1 MLKPRYIEQLPDRM
15 IELYSQL
22 EMDILAD
29 MARRISTYDFW
40 IPAAEH
46 QRKVLIEMGNYH
58 SFVMKALSSRTKKT
72 RAELERLMM
81 EAGEKA
87 LSFDAEIYQ
96 EHGLDPPPLA
106 ASKELQAVL
115 RAGLKKTRGLF
126 TNLTRTTANT
136 ASKQFENAL
145 DRAYMQIT
153 SGAFDSNTAIRMAI
167 KDLSK
172 QGVGTI
178 RYPSGRVD
186 TIETAVRRAVVT
198 GVNQT
203 ALQLQ
208 DTLADEMGSDLVET
222 TAHAGARPEHAE
234 WQGKIFSRSGKHP
247 KYPDFRK
254 KTGYG
259 TGAGL
264 GGWNCRH
271 SFFPYFEGSPRAY
284 TEEMLRDFE
293 AKKYTYNGQKLTE
306 YEATQTQRHIERQI
320 RRWKREYSA
329 MAAAGLD
336 TGEAAVKISRWK
348 KEQREFIAQTGLK
361 RQFERERTVDFTRK
375 DATQAKAE
383 AEKRHAEWLKSIGAE
398 KTVLNTLEK
407 YFDAKYNNS
416 PEYLLLKQYSKDVE
430 SGWLSPLSGFEEYK
444 TLYQRIETEIVGRVT
459 AGGTLITGQVPH
471 FMQRVIGTAVDP
483 KKLKEDLTVIRRSGV
498 LIDDIKDALF
508 NPEDIGP
515 TITRSTGQKSV
526 KYIGAKCAVAINP
539 VSGLLIQTNPRRT

>member
-58 SFVMKALSSRTKKT
+58 SFVMEALSSRTKKT

-145 DRAYMQIT
+145 DRAYMQVT
-153 SGAFDSNTAIRMAI
+153 SGAFDSNTAVRMAI
-167 KDLSK
+167 KDLSR
-172 QGVGTI
+172 QGVGAI
-178 RYPSGRVD
+178 RYHSGRVD

-208 DTLADEMGSDLVET
+208 DTLADEMDCDLVET
-222 TAHAGARPEHAE
+222 TAHAGARPEHAV

-247 KYPDFRK
+247 KYPDFK
-254 KTGYG
+254 KETGYG

-271 SFFPYFEGSPRAY
+271 GFFPYFEGSPRAY
-284 TEEMLRDFE
+284 TDTMLKDFE
-293 AKKYTYNGQKLTE
+293 AKKYTYNGRKLTE

-336 TGEAAVKISRWK
+336 TGEAAAKISLWQ
-348 KEQREFIAQTGLK
+348 KEQRGFIAQTGLK
-361 RQFERERTVDFTRK
+361 RQYDREQAGSWKKEYASSVNKTARINAEVDMLRSHGVK
-375 DATQAKAE
+375 YIQKISAKEIIVDAVQPQIKGMTQHAIDNLTKKADR
-383 AEKRHAEWLKSIGAE
+383 AGM
-398 KTVLNTLEK
+398 TLEK
-407 YFDAKYNNS
+407 AQSFVDHAK
-416 PEYLLLKQYSKDVE
+416 L
-430 SGWLSPLSGFEEYK
+430 
-444 TLYQRIETEIVGRVT
+444 TLYQTDRRTLKFMAEDGYALLNFDHDLVT
-459 AGGTLITGQVPH
+459 AVPQKWRKKYDQYLGG
-471 FMQRVIGTAVDP
+471 
-483 KKLKEDLTVIRRSGV
+483 EDNEKR
-498 LIDDIKDALF
+498 
-508 NPEDIGP
+508 
-515 TITRSTGQKSV
+515 
-526 KYIGAKCAVAINP
+526 
-539 VSGLLIQTNPRRT
+539 

>member
-1 MLKPRYIEQLPDRM
+1 MLRPDYLQGLPDALVS
-15 IELYSQL
+15 LYARA
-22 EMDILAD
+22 EADILAD

-46 QRKVLIEMGNYH
+46 QRKALIEMGTEHDYI
-58 SFVMKALSSRTKKT
+58 MQRLSKLTGKTKS
-72 RAELERLMM
+72 ELQQLFRD
-81 EAGEKA
+81 AGHDT
-87 LSFDAEIYQ
+87 LDTDNEIYRAA
-96 EHGLDPPPLA
+96 GLTPPKLDT
-106 ASKELQAVL
+106 SKELQKVL
-115 RAGLKKTRGLF
+115 QAGLKKTRGLF

-208 DTLADEMGSDLVET
+208 DTLADEMDSDLVET

-336 TGEAAVKISRWK
+336 TGEAAAKISQWQ
-348 KEQREFIAQTGLK
+348 KEQRGFIAQTGLK
-361 RQFERERTVDFTRK
+361 RQYDREQSAKFG
-375 DATQAKAE
+375 KAE
-383 AEKRHAEWLKSIGAE
+383 ASAVRREL
-398 KTVLNTLEK
+398 
-407 YFDAKYNNS
+407 AKYTRYRYNEDGTIVVTDDWTGKEHPKLAAIYQPFAVIDTVS
-416 PEYLLLKQYSKDVE
+416 QKGKQRDRMYYDASGRQLKQISN
-430 SGWLSPLSGFEEYK
+430 G
-444 TLYQRIETEIVGRVT
+444 
-459 AGGTLITGQVPH
+459 PH
-471 FMQRVIGTAVDP
+471 GNP
-483 KKLKEDLTVIRRSGV
+483 KKHPYGKNGEHAHDIEWKDGKIAGRTVRELTEQERKENA
-498 LIDDIKDALF
+498 DIL
-508 NPEDIGP
+508 
-515 TITRSTGQKSV
+515 
-526 KYIGAKCAVAINP
+526 
-539 VSGLLIQTNPRRT
+539 

>member
-172 QGVGTI
+172 QGIGAI
-178 RYPSGRVD
+178 SYPSGHVD

-208 DTLADEMGSDLVET
+208 DTLADEMDSDLVET

-284 TEEMLRDFE
+284 TEEMLREFE

-320 RRWKREYSA
+320 RRWKRENSA

-336 TGEAAVKISRWK
+336 TGEAAAKIGQWQ
-348 KEQREFIAQTGLK
+348 KEQRGFIAQTGLK
-361 RQFERERTVDFTRK
+361 RQYDREQVVGHGVEKRSRNDIIKSGSERVTIRNIDSPIERSHTGKGNPNAILHFDSGLTNRQQELLDALPKFDSSVVVAKKKVSMADLSALTASTGDEFALFTNGNERLVIRGDSCSVNVNLDRAEELCRSGYKWSGHTHPGTDFNCLTASQGDYEILQCFSQQYSVIYNSKGEYLIFER
-375 DATQAKAE
+375 
-383 AEKRHAEWLKSIGAE
+383 
-398 KTVLNTLEK
+398 
-407 YFDAKYNNS
+407 
-416 PEYLLLKQYSKDVE
+416 
-430 SGWLSPLSGFEEYK
+430 
-444 TLYQRIETEIVGRVT
+444 
-459 AGGTLITGQVPH
+459 
-471 FMQRVIGTAVDP
+471 M
-483 KKLKEDLTVIRRSGV
+483 ED
-498 LIDDIKDALF
+498 
-508 NPEDIGP
+508 
-515 TITRSTGQKSV
+515 
-526 KYIGAKCAVAINP
+526 
-539 VSGLLIQTNPRRT
+539 

>member
-58 SFVMKALSSRTKKT
+58 SFVMEALSSRTKKT

-87 LSFDAEIYQ
+87 LSFDAEIYR

-126 TNLTRTTANT
+126 TNLTKTTAQT
-136 ASKQFENAL
+136 ASGQFENAL

-153 SGAFDSNTAIRMAI
+153 SGAFDSNTAVRMAI

-172 QGVGTI
+172 QGVGAI
-178 RYPSGRVD
+178 RYPSGHVD

-208 DTLADEMGSDLVET
+208 DTLADEMDCDLVET
-222 TAHAGARPEHAE
+222 TAHAGARPEHAV

-247 KYPDFRK
+247 KYPDFK
-254 KTGYG
+254 KETGYG

-271 SFFPYFEGSPRAY
+271 GFFPYFEGSPRAY
-284 TEEMLRDFE
+284 TDAMLKDFE
-293 AKKYTYNGQKLTE
+293 AKKYTYNGRKLTE
-306 YEATQTQRHIERQI
+306 YEATQTQRRIERQI
-320 RRWKREYSA
+320 RRWKREYAA
-329 MAAAGLD
+329 MAAAGQD
-336 TGEAAVKISRWK
+336 TGEAAAKLSSWQ
-348 KEQREFIAQTGLK
+348 KEQRSFIAQTGLK
-361 RQFERERTVDFTRK
+361 RQYDREQIHGASVAKSSKSGIIKPRGDKMNLDLQFFATPSFHNLRDAALKKTIRSLEQRKTEHAAKIKSPAAFYPEWNSLDVREREGCIKHWEKEIHTFEEQLKSAR
-375 DATQAKAE
+375 AE
-383 AEKRHAEWLKSIGAE
+383 AE
-398 KTVLNTLEK
+398 
-407 YFDAKYNNS
+407 
-416 PEYLLLKQYSKDVE
+416 
-430 SGWLSPLSGFEEYK
+430 
-444 TLYQRIETEIVGRVT
+444 
-459 AGGTLITGQVPH
+459 
-471 FMQRVIGTAVDP
+471 
-483 KKLKEDLTVIRRSGV
+483 RR
-498 LIDDIKDALF
+498 
-508 NPEDIGP
+508 
-515 TITRSTGQKSV
+515 
-526 KYIGAKCAVAINP
+526 
-539 VSGLLIQTNPRRT
+539 GLL